1 MAASSS
7 FEGQTES
14 GLQIHPFNF
23 LQLALANLKCCD
35 NRLKQRCFYHE
46 LIQSEVYTIDQFIM
60 EKIWIIQDSPQGE
73 IEKLTASLGVSQVV
87 AGMLWR
93 RELRTLDEAREF
105 FNPSISHL
113 LDPFLMLNME
123 KAVEEIAKC
132 LDEHAPILVYGDYDV
147 DGTTAAS
154 LLHLFLQSIGAKS
167 EFYIPDRNKEGYGV
181 SHKGIDYAAEIG
193 AKLIITC
200 DCGITA
206 IEQVEYAKKVGV
218 DMMITDHHIPDE
230 KLPDAVA
237 ILNPKQG
244 GCEYPNKNLC
254 GAGVAFK
261 LTQAIAK
268 KRNFAPQQAL
278 QFMDLAAIGTAAD
291 IVKVT
296 GENRIILGEGLKL
309 ISQGNRPGIKALK
322 KVAGITHDE
331 VTVSDVLFGLGP
343 RINAVGR
350 LGEAMRAVRLM
361 TATTQAEAKEL
372 SAVLNSENE
381 ARKTVEGKIFDEAVR
396 LSNTKYDPREKRSLV
411 LYQEGWH
418 HGVIGIVASKLK
430 ERYFV
435 PTVIIAVNDGVG
447 KASAR
452 SISGF
457 DLHAAFSKCA
467 DLLLSFGGHTMAAG
481 MSIDP
486 ANLEAFEQR
495 FQEVAMEMV
504 TEEMMRPRLKIE
516 SIIEFSEINSQLMET
531 LRRLAPYGPG
541 NMRPLFASQKL
552 EVIGYPR
559 PKIVGKNHLKF
570 KVRQGR
576 SVLDAIGFGMAE
588 SLELLYSK
596 KSLEMAYVLAE
607 NEWQGRKTIQLELK
621 DIRVMD

>member
-1 MAASSS
+1 
-7 FEGQTES
+7 
-14 GLQIHPFNF
+14 
-23 LQLALANLKCCD
+23 
-35 NRLKQRCFYHE
+35 
-46 LIQSEVYTIDQFIM
+46 M

-73 IEKLTASLGVSQVV
+73 IENLTSSLGVSPIV

-93 RELRTLDEAREF
+93 RELRTMDEARQF

-123 KAVEEIAKC
+123 TAVDEISKC
-132 LDEHAPILVYGDYDV
+132 LDANAPILVYGDYDV

-167 EFYIPDRNKEGYGV
+167 EFYIPDRNTEGYGV
-181 SHKGIDYAAEIG
+181 SHKGIDYAASIG

-206 IEQVEYAKKVGV
+206 VEQADYAKQQGV
-218 DMMITDHHIPDE
+218 NMMITDHHIPDE

-237 ILNPKQG
+237 ILNPKQAN
-244 GCEYPNKNLC
+244 CEYPNKNLC

-261 LTQAIAK
+261 LTQALAK
-268 KRNFAPQQAL
+268 KRNFAAEQAL

-296 GENRIILGEGLKL
+296 GENRIIVGEGLKL
-309 ISQGNRPGIKALK
+309 ISQGKRPGIKALK
-322 KVAGITHDE
+322 KVAGITRDE

-361 TATTQAEAKEL
+361 TATTEAEAKEL

-381 ARKTVEGKIFDEAVR
+381 ARKTIEGKIYDEAVR
-396 LSNTKYDPREKRSLV
+396 LSNAKYDPREKRSLV

-495 FQEVAMEMV
+495 FQEVAMDQV

-516 SIIEFSEINSQLMET
+516 SIIEFSDINSQLMET

-541 NMRPLFASQKL
+541 NMRPMFASQNL

-576 SVLDAIGFGMAE
+576 TVLDAIGFGMAE

-596 KSLEMAYVLAE
+596 KALEMAYILAE